1 MKFFCFWFFDRF
13 QSNAGIAWMISI
25 ALWLQKCKFKINSI
39 WGLNLRLTEMNA
51 LRNHLERQR
60 PAKYRFSDLVKSKWD
75 WMQSSVKPV
84 FSQFGASRRPTL
96 PPSCIYWEKFNISSF
111 KFSFILKSFVLSYIS
126 KIFRHQK
133 YWHTNPIRI
142 MNVADIILSQIQN
155 KISVLFSEG
164 NIFPFQYCVQSR
176 ILVFVG
182 WNDVILIFLWSLFSK
197 SIEIFRK
204 YMRGAESLF

>member
-1 MKFFCFWFFDRF
+1 MLSEITWKGRGRQNTYFRIWSKANEIGCKVLLSLFF
-13 QSNAGIAWMISI
+13 
-25 ALWLQKCKFKINSI
+25 
-39 WGLNLRLTEMNA
+39 LNLV
-51 LRNHLERQR
+51 
-60 PAKYRFSDLVKSKWD
+60 PAGGPPS
-75 WMQSSVKPV
+75 
-84 FSQFGASRRPTL
+84 L
-96 PPSCIYWEKFNISSF
+96 PPAFIERREEKKFNFSSF

-142 MNVADIILSQIQN
+142 MNVADIISSRIQN

-204 YMRGAESLF
+204 YERSGKFV